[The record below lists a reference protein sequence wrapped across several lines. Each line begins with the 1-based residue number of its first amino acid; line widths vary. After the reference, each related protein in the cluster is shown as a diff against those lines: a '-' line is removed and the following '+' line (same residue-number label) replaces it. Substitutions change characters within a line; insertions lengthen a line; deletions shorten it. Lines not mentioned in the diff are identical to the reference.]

1 MSFEMDD
8 EIPIWVRGEQ
18 RWISG
23 FTNDTTCAQLVEAL
37 LHNESIPGEPAN
49 FGAKTANTA
58 ANTTKNQY
66 VITEQWRRV
75 EQILDNKT
83 KILKIWDAWGQTK
96 SEVKNISLIVSVF
109 INYLSLV

>member
-1 MSFEMDD
+1 MASMSVASSTEDLSDPTSWSFEMDD

-37 LHNESIPGEPAN
+37 LHNENIPGEPAN
-49 FGAKTANTA
+49 VGQATA
-58 ANTTKNQY
+58 ANTTQNQY
-66 VITEQWRRV
+66 VITERWRRV

-83 KILKIWDAWGQTK
+83 KILKIWNAWGQTK
-96 SEVKNISLIVSVF
+96 SEVK
-109 INYLSLV
+109 